1 MILKIDMRRRISL
14 KQIAKLMA
22 IGRIEEK
29 MRKNKNKLST
39 VKRRK
44 QSTKIPM
51 DVNLTSLFT

>member
-1 MILKIDMRRRISL
+1 MRRRTSL
-14 KQIAKLMA
+14 NQIAKLMA